1 MRPYNF
7 DVVQG
12 ASYRIDP
19 TGPAGRRVRDL
30 RYRGREVKDTDVFT
44 LAVNS
49 YRAQGSGGYA
59 ALRGARVVRAYNDEV
74 RELLVERLRNAR
86 TIDPVTDRNWVLA
99 PETTWAP
106 PAAGGAPAPR

>member
-19 TGPAGRRVRDL
+19 TAPAGRRVREL
-30 RYRGREVKDTDVFT
+30 RYRGREVRDEDVFT

-59 ALRGARVVRAYNDEV
+59 ALGE
-74 RELLVERLRNAR
+74 
-86 TIDPVTDRNWVLA
+86 PGSSG
-99 PETTWAP
+99 PTTTRCASFSST
-106 PAAGGAPAPR
+106 GSGAPGRSIR